1 MTKMKLLELFE
12 AHKGEYLS
20 GQIIAE
26 DLGLSRTAIW
36 KQINALR
43 EEGYDIESIKKKGY
57 RLNVNSDILSHT
69 KVNQFLIP
77 ELSIDHIHLYKTID
91 STNKAVYLESINT
104 ETDWVVVASEKQE
117 KGQAKNQM
125 PFYSPEGKGV

>member
-69 KVNQFLIP
+69 KVNQFLN
-77 ELSIDHIHLYKTID
+77 Y
-91 STNKAVYLESINT
+91 
-104 ETDWVVVASEKQE
+104 
-117 KGQAKNQM
+117 
-125 PFYSPEGKGV
+125 